1 VYRLAKE
8 RKKTRFHLKKIH
20 LEILFSNLPLLCKIK
35 QIGKIELLTDVVFF
49 SLFCFIFFL
58 MLYVLFKR
66 KRTNSNLLLRV
77 APDMSKLV
85 SCARM

>member
-8 RKKTRFHLKKIH
+8 RKNKISF
-20 LEILFSNLPLLCKIK
+20 EKNSSRNLFSNLPLLCKIK